1 MYIDRLVLF
10 FLAGAYLLSPTT
22 IEWWSLGGSAWERP
36 FLIWFLLILLSFWIS
51 KSRDHHDL

>member
-1 MYIDRLVLF
+1 MYIDRLVLV
-10 FLAGAYLLSPTT
+10 FLSGAYLLSPTT

-36 FLIWFLLILLSFWIS
+36 FLIWFLLILVSFWIS